1 MANKIFGITGKI
13 ACGKG
18 SLADYLIKKY
28 HAKKFGFSDP
38 LKETLSTYDIEL
50 TRQNLQ
56 LLSTLLR
63 KNFSEDVLARALMK
77 RTFEAQEDI
86 VIIDGVRRLTDIENF
101 RKLKNFS
108 LIFIDTDEKLRYAR
122 YVKRNQGPGDE
133 KMSYEDFVKKDNAES
148 ENQIGSL
155 KQFSQYIISNNG
167 SMKEFYNKTDE
178 IIELLNPET

>member
-1 MANKIFGITGKI
+1 MANNIIGITGKI

-28 HAKKFGFSDP
+28 RAKKFGFSDP
-38 LKETLSTYDIEL
+38 LKETLSMYDIEL
-50 TRQNLQ
+50 TRHNLQ

-77 RTFEAQEDI
+77 RAIEARENI

-108 LIFIDTDEKLRYAR
+108 LIFIDTKEKLRYAR
-122 YVKRNQGPGDE
+122 YTKRNQSPGDE
-133 KMSYEDFVKKDNAES
+133 KMSYKDFIKKDNAES
-148 ENQIGSL
+148 ENQIESL
-155 KQFSQYIISNNG
+155 KQFSQHIISNNG
-167 SMKEFYNKTDE
+167 SMEELHNKTDE
-178 IIELLNPET
+178 IIKLLKPEM

>member
-1 MANKIFGITGKI
+1 MQSKIFGITGKI

-28 HAKKFGFSDP
+28 RAKKFGFSDP
-38 LKETLSTYDIEL
+38 LKETLSMYDIEL
-50 TRQNLQ
+50 TRHNLQ

-77 RTFEAQEDI
+77 RALEAQEDI

-108 LIFIDTDEKLRYAR
+108 LIFIDTDKKLRFAR
-122 YVKRNQGPGDE
+122 YTKRNQSPGDE
-133 KMSYEDFVKKDNAES
+133 KMSYEDFIKKDNAES
-148 ENQIGSL
+148 ENQIEGL
-155 KQFSQYIISNNG
+155 KKFANHIITNNG
-167 SMKEFYNKTDE
+167 SVEELLRKTDE
-178 IIELLNPET
+178 TIRLLKPET